1 MRGKRYKAAVQTIFE
16 IKGMSK
22 PKGKTWREV
31 GWWVNLSE
39 EDEEQAWEAAI
50 QEAREQATRQQ
61 RRGTEATPH
70 DPQQHAR
77 DMARFSQLL
86 NKHLEP
92 HTHPQQQLHRG
103 NRATKHGTPTQPTT
117 CGKQQQRGG
126 SPRRAKETASSR
138 QHGDPRC
145 RRRCSHSGGPLQRM
159 APQSGT
165 RPSPQ
170 TMPPE
175 VPIGPDDYLHMRSLG
190 YGGAWGAVIMHRRD
204 DFSGQDRR
212 FSRARQERKDKGES
226 HRGHLAA
233 GTAMVLFPIGAPHD
247 GCSSSVRWRPATISM
262 PPGCRRGRPTSSRST
277 RGKRVMGPV
286 AQQFFADW
294 RREWTVGRGAD
305 RLPAGHWLGTLGGEA
320 HAQTRNVQM
329 ER

>member
-1 MRGKRYKAAVQTIFE
+1 MRWGGGSTSRRRMRSKHGRQPSKKQESKQPGNSGEGRGPPPTIHSN
-16 IKGMSK
+16 M
-22 PKGKTWREV
+22 PATWPASRSYSTST
-31 GWWVNLSE
+31 WN
-39 EDEEQAWEAAI
+39 
-50 QEAREQATRQQ
+50 
-61 RRGTEATPH
+61 
-70 DPQQHAR
+70 
-77 DMARFSQLL
+77 
-86 NKHLEP
+86 

-175 VPIGPDDYLHMRSLG
+175 LPIGPDDYLHMRSLG